1 MSNGGV
7 NAQRGFIFQSVIAM
21 IECLERDDWNRVKI
35 EPESENDKVDI
46 MLYKDD
52 EILSAE
58 QIKSSQFAFC
68 YYDVKEWLEK
78 LKKDVP
84 LASKYCLYL
93 VGDKFTDGCRDFLRE
108 HNEEIKVVSSKHLT
122 DICTGKL
129 ARYVKKKGLGREI
142 TVNDLELIDNSLFSK
157 IFRNSISK
165 EPLSRTAFEVA
176 FQRALPSK
184 SKYGKD
190 TSSGFGQNT
199 VDNASESEKS
209 TNDFSITPINL
220 FANNSVDK
228 PTVFISYNNKLKLYV
243 DELELALQKKAKV
256 IRYTHVDSS
265 GIKTWTSFREFMRT
279 IRQQDFSV
287 LIISK
292 DFLESDYCI
301 YEVMQLWKDKELWD
315 EKVMYIVTEDANI
328 YDSIGRLQY
337 VKYWQYRCDKYIQEA
352 SELKIVNAG
361 DSPSQAKQYQMFAA
375 NIGQFLDK
383 VADSRNPKKDE
394 AAEEILKRIDDF
406 KKKSSSQVHE
416 DYKNNTICTELIS
429 ACKQLQDGYQN
440 RQLYEY
446 EYTILIR
453 NILRN
458 NGILA
463 NENALYGHSLSGR
476 HPGEVDL
483 LIMKNTTEVQTVVE
497 TIRLKKG
504 GFHYLYDKLYK
515 LLYCYNPSGLSELFF
530 LVYVQIAKYAFN
542 TMWEKYLNYINNKN
556 IGPFYVD
563 SIIENNTEYPFI
575 KHAMSLYKC
584 DSLHYIVHT
593 IFVWTTEIDH

>member
-1 MSNGGV
+1 MSNGGAT
-7 NAQRGFIFQSVIAM
+7 AQRGFISQSIIAI
-21 IECLERDDWNRVKI
+21 IECLERDDWDEIKM
-35 EPESENDKVDI
+35 EPETNLDKVDFV
-46 MLYKDD
+46 LRRNGA
-52 EILSAE
+52 ILSAI
-58 QIKSSQFAFC
+58 QVKSSINPFFVT
-68 YYDVKEWLEK
+68 DVKRWLEK
-78 LKKDVP
+78 LIEDAP
-84 LASKYCLYL
+84 EAEEYCLYL
-93 VGDKFTDGCRDFLRE
+93 VGDSFTDGCKDYIMK
-108 HNEEIKVVSSKHLT
+108 HCKEIKVVSFEHLQ
-122 DICTGKL
+122 DLCTLRLVG
-129 ARYVKKKGLGREI
+129 YVRKRGLSGRVTI
-142 TVNDLELIDNSLFSK
+142 DGLDLIVESLFANIHK
-157 IFRNSISK
+157 NSIAK
-165 EPLSRTAFEVA
+165 EPMSRTTFESA

-184 SKYGKD
+184 SKYSID
-190 TSSGFGQNT
+190 TSSDFDENAAC
-199 VDNASESEKS
+199 NASESEKS

-220 FANNSVDK
+220 FANKSVDK
-228 PTVFISYNNKLKLYV
+228 PTIFISYNNKLKQYV

-256 IRYTHVDSS
+256 IRYTHIDSS

-292 DFLESDYCI
+292 DFLESDHCI

-315 EKVMYIVTEDANI
+315 EKVMYIVMEDANI

-337 VKYWQYRCDKYIQEA
+337 VKYWQSKCDKYIQEA

-394 AAEEILKRIDDF
+394 AAEEILKRIDDYT
-406 KKKSSSQVHE
+406 KKSSSQLHE
-416 DYKNNTICTELIS
+416 DYKNSIICTALIS
-429 ACKQLQDGYQN
+429 ACKQLQDGCQN

-483 LIMKNTTEVQTVVE
+483 MIMKNTTEVQTVVE
-497 TIRLKKG
+497 TIILKKG
-504 GFHYLYDKLYK
+504 GFHYLYDELYK
-515 LLYCYNPSGLSELFF
+515 LLYCHNPSGLSELFF
-530 LVYVQIAKYAFN
+530 LVYVQIAKDTFN
-542 TMWEKYLNYINNKN
+542 TLWKKYLDYINNKN
-556 IGPFYVD
+556 IGPF
-563 SIIENNTEYPFI
+563 SIDNTIENNTEYPFI
-575 KHAMSLYKC
+575 KHAMTLYKC
-584 DSLHYIVHT
+584 DTLHYIVHT
-593 IFVWTTEIDH
+593 IFVWTTEINH